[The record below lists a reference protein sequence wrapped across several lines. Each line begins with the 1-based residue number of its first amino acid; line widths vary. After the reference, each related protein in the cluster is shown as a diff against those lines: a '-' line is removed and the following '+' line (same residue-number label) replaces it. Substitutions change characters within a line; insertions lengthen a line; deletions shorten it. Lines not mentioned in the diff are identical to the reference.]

1 MQKYETLILCGI
13 LLLGGCSS
21 PDTSE
26 SAAQAAYEGYYTS
39 IETNSSFAQSSLYY
53 SVSAEMTEMS
63 DKTYRY
69 YIVIDNPQI
78 AMYDIVVMAVEN
90 DIPLASADKMM
101 PNIGIFDST
110 EYCMIPFQSNPDD
123 GYVKGLVISGECTSN
138 PVSLKILVEWDDRNG
153 ENTQREFLQM
163 ELTPDGITSSPDP
176 SASPEAE
183 N

>member
-1 MQKYETLILCGI
+1 MQKFETLILCGI
-13 LLLGGCSS
+13 LLLSGCSS
-21 PDTSE
+21 SGSSE

-39 IETNSSFAQSSLYY
+39 IETNSSFAESSLYY

-63 DKTYRY
+63 DSTYRY

-90 DIPLASADKMM
+90 DIPLASSDKMM
-101 PNIGIFDST
+101 PNIGIFDSK

-123 GYVKGLVISGECTSN
+123 GYVKGIVISGETDSN
-138 PVSLKILVEWDDRNG
+138 PVSLKMLVEWKDRNH

-163 ELTPDGITSSPDP
+163 ELTPDGITSSADP